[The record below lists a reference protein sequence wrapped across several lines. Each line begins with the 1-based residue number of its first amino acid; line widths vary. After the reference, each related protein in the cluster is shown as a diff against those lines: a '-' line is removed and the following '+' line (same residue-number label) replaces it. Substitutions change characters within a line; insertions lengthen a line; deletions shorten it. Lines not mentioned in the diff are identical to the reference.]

1 MSHHMSAGWPKL
13 QLDSGFDVLGHEIL
27 AEKAAAL
34 GRAGERMRLK
44 LAEFRASPA
53 DAHDREAVLKETAE
67 AVQSYFIQRELCGL
81 RSHDVIIREQAIPGA
96 VLARLGA
103 R

>member
-1 MSHHMSAGWPKL
+1 M
-13 QLDSGFDVLGHEIL
+13 LGHEIL

-34 GRAGERMRLK
+34 GRAGEKMRLK
-44 LAEFRASPA
+44 LAEFRALPA
-53 DAHDREAVLKETAE
+53 DTHDREAVLKGAAE

-81 RSHDVIIREQAIPGA
+81 RSHDSIIREHAIPKA

-103 R
+103 K

>member
-1 MSHHMSAGWPKL
+1 MSHHMPADRPKP
-13 QLDSGFDVLGHEIL
+13 QLDSGFDILGHEIL

-34 GRAGERMRLK
+34 GKAGEKMRLK
-44 LAEFRASPA
+44 LAALRALPA
-53 DAHDREAVLKETAE
+53 DADDRETVLKEAAE

-81 RSHDVIIREQAIPGA
+81 RSHEAIIREQAIPGA